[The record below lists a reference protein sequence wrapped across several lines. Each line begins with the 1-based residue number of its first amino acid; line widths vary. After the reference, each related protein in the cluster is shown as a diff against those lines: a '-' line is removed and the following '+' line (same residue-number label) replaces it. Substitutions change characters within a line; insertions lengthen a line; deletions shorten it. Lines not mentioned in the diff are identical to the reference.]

1 LLQGETVEF
10 PLEGDLDPQPVTL
23 DLRDGDLPLAE
34 IRNAAGDSLLVLPAS
49 LQAVLRNVISTG
61 VDLVARLDPGM
72 VLSLTLA
79 EAGAD

>member
-1 LLQGETVEF
+1 LHFGF
-10 PLEGDLDPQPVTL
+10 AAGPL
-23 DLRDGDLPLAE
+23 DLRDGELPLAE
-34 IRNAAGDSLLVLPAS
+34 IRNAAGDSLLVFPTS
-49 LQAVLRNVISTG
+49 LQADLRNVLSTG